1 MDKEEIRIYS
11 EQDMVGIRAAG
22 RLAAEV
28 LDHIT
33 PFVKVGVDTE
43 SLDNLMNE
51 FIQSKGG
58 ASADIGYCGYP
69 KATCI
74 SPNHVICHGIP
85 SPDKYLQN
93 GDIVNIDVT
102 VVLDGWYGDTSRMFY
117 VGHPSVKAKRLVQT
131 TYETMMAG
139 VMAVKPGA
147 TTGDLGAA
155 MQSVAESAGYSV
167 VRDYCGHGCGG
178 IFHGAPNILNF
189 GRKGAGVK
197 LVPGM
202 VFTIEPMVN
211 VGSFETMTLKDG
223 WTVVTKDKQLSAQ
236 FEHMVAV
243 TSEGVEILTL
253 SPKGWN
259 YPPYQGG

>member
-1 MDKEEIRIYS
+1 MDSENIQIYS
-11 EQDMVGIRAAG
+11 DEQLNGIRAAG
-22 RLAAEV
+22 RFAAEV
-28 LDHIT
+28 LDYIT
-33 PFVKVGVDTE
+33 PFVKVGVTTE
-43 SLDNLMNE
+43 YLDDLMNK
-51 FIQSKGG
+51 FILDRG
-58 ASADIGYCGYP
+58 AVSACTGYHGYP

-85 SPDKYLQN
+85 DPNKYLQN
-93 GDIVNIDVT
+93 GDIINIDVT
-102 VVLDGWYGDTSRMFY
+102 IILDGWYGDTSRMFY

-155 MQSVAESAGYSV
+155 MQSVAEAEGYSV

-178 IFHGAPNILNF
+178 VFHGAPNILNF

-197 LVPGM
+197 LVKGM
-202 VFTIEPMVN
+202 VFTVEPMVN
-211 VGSFETMTLKDG
+211 VGAFETMTLKDG

-243 TSEGVEILTL
+243 TDTGVEILTE
-253 SPKGWN
+253 SPKGWK
-259 YPPYQGG
+259 YPPYQEK

>member
-1 MDKEEIRIYS
+1 MDKDEIRIYS
-11 EQDMVGIRAAG
+11 EKEMVGIRAAG
-22 RLAAEV
+22 KLAAEV
-28 LDHIT
+28 LDYIT

-43 SLDNLMNE
+43 YLDDLMNA
-51 FIQSKGG
+51 FIQKNGG

-74 SPNHVICHGIP
+74 SPNHIICHGIP
-85 SPDKYLQN
+85 SPDKHLQN

-102 VVLDGWYGDTSRMFY
+102 VVLDGWYGDTSRMFF
-117 VGHPSVKAKRLVQT
+117 VGRPSVKAKNLVQT

-139 VMAVKPGA
+139 IMAVKPNA

-155 MQSVAESAGYSV
+155 MQAVAENAGFSV

-178 IFHGAPNILNF
+178 VFHGFPNILNF

-197 LVPGM
+197 LVEGM
-202 VFTIEPMVN
+202 VFTVEPMVN

-243 TSEGVEILTL
+243 TKDGVEILTL
-253 SPKGWN
+253 SPKGWH
-259 YPPYQGG
+259 YPPY

>member
-1 MDKEEIRIYS
+1 MDSDETKIYS
-11 EQDMVGIRAAG
+11 EKQMVGIRAAG

-28 LDHIT
+28 LDYIT

-51 FIQSKGG
+51 FIESHGAQS
-58 ASADIGYCGYP
+58 ACIGYYGYP

-85 SPDKYLQN
+85 SPDKRLQN
-93 GDIVNIDVT
+93 GDIINIDVT
-102 VVLDGWYGDTSRMFY
+102 VILDGWYGDTSRMYY

-139 VMAVKPGA
+139 IMAVKPGA

-155 MQSVAESAGYSV
+155 MQAVAEAEGYSV
-167 VRDYCGHGCGG
+167 VRNYCGHGCGG
-178 IFHGAPNILNF
+178 VFHGAPNILNF
-189 GRKGAGVK
+189 GRKGAGTK
-197 LVPGM
+197 LVKGM
-202 VFTIEPMVN
+202 VFTVEPMVN
-211 VGSFETMTLKDG
+211 VGTFETVTLKDE

-243 TSEGVEILTL
+243 TDDGFEILTL
-253 SPKGWN
+253 SPKGWKF
-259 YPPYQGG
+259 PPYSQE

>member
-11 EQDMVGIRAAG
+11 EKDMIGIRAAG

-28 LDHIT
+28 LDYIT
-33 PFVKVGVDTE
+33 PFVKVGVNTE
-43 SLDNLMNE
+43 YLDDLMNA
-51 FIQSKGG
+51 FIQKNGG

-93 GDIVNIDVT
+93 GDIVKIDVT
-102 VVLDGWYGDTSRMFY
+102 VVLNGWYGDTSRMFY
-117 VGHPSVKAKRLVQT
+117 VGRPSVKAKRLVQT

-139 VMAVKPGA
+139 IMAVKPGA

-155 MQSVAESAGYSV
+155 MQAVAENEGYSV

-197 LVPGM
+197 LVEGM
-202 VFTIEPMVN
+202 VFTVEPMVN

-236 FEHMVAV
+236 FEHMVLV
-243 TSEGVEILTL
+243 TATGVEILTL

-259 YPPYQGG
+259 YPPYQGE